1 VAGHDGVRYA
11 SVGGRVSPRNNPHR
25 SNDVAIETTPV
36 IGRYY
41 TAKDGMGK
49 MRQVKVVG
57 AIPAY
62 TKGRRIKYH
71 VEYVNTGR
79 PGGYYTAQKFR
90 AELTS
95 DDLRA
100 YAKEAGDIKV
110 ASRYLIAARELDR
123 MKG

>member
-49 MRQVKVVG
+49 MRQV
-57 AIPAY
+57 
-62 TKGRRIKYH
+62 
-71 VEYVNTGR
+71 
-79 PGGYYTAQKFR
+79 
-90 AELTS
+90 TS